1 MLTFQSANHIQQHG
15 KHKAE
20 ENGRGQREV
29 ERSVLAAVD
38 DVAGKASDG
47 QVGAAEKH
55 EYKSHHEK
63 HRADD
68 KQEFAEFCHDLES
81 KSNLV
86 CESWFKC
93 RKLLVQVRKAFGS
106 SAETLKTRAGL
117 ASCTGNVGADALVC
131 RAEGSSA
138 DFDLPESARISRHE
152 LPPVF
157 SGTSAYCCCPVP
169 PI

>member
-86 CESWFKC
+86 SWFRG
-93 RKLLVQVRKAFGS
+93 RKLLVQVQKAVGS
-106 SAETLKTRAGL
+106 SVETLNTRAGL
-117 ASCTGNVGADALVC
+117 ASCMGHVGADAILC
-131 RAEGSSA
+131 PAEGSSA
-138 DFDLPESARISRHE
+138 EFDLPTSARISRHE

-157 SGTSAYCCCPVP
+157 SGTSAYCCCPVRP
-169 PI
+169 N

>member
-1 MLTFQSANHIQQHG
+1 MLAFQSANYIQQHR

-29 ERSVLAAVD
+29 ERCVLAAVD
-38 DVAGKASDG
+38 DVARKPANR
-47 QVGAAEKH
+47 QVGAAEEH

-63 HRADD
+63 HRTDD

-81 KSNLV
+81 KSILV

-93 RKLLVQVRKAFGS
+93 GKLLVQGQKALGS
-106 SAETLKTRAGL
+106 SAENLKTRAGL
-117 ASCTGNVGADALVC
+117 TSCTGHVGADALVC
-131 RAEGSSA
+131 PAERSSA
-138 DFDLPESARISRHE
+138 DFDLPASARISRHE

-157 SGTSAYCCCPVP
+157 SDTSAYCCCPVR